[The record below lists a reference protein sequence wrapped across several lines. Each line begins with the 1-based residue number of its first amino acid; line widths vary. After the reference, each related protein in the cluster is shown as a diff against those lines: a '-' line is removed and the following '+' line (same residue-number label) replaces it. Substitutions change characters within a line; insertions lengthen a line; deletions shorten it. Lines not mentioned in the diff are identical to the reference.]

1 MALNKF
7 PEELRQR
14 FEASLAQSLALNLA
28 KNEFGEYVTAKTGNL
43 FLAFCYGWY
52 RGQGMLQ
59 ALPEIAEE
67 LVRRAQP

>member
-7 PEELRQR
+7 PEIMRQR

-28 KNEFGEYVTAKTGNL
+28 KNDFGEYTSAKTGNL

-52 RGQGMLQ
+52 RGEGLLEQ
-59 ALPEIAEE
+59 LPGLVEE
-67 LVRRAQP
+67 LVRRA